1 MLAKL
6 QMRTPLDDLLIIAQE
21 TAAEIR
27 TMADYEEAQMIVA
40 LQAEIATRP
49 FDHDPMACRL
59 SDYFCAEVWRLARH

>member
-1 MLAKL
+1 
-6 QMRTPLDDLLIIAQE
+6 
-21 TAAEIR
+21 
-27 TMADYEEAQMIVA
+27 MIVA